1 MVYIDCP
8 YLYTQVS
15 VESGMQTPPSDFIH
29 QLIEDQK
36 TQDAAAVLL
45 LVAIVSVKF
54 SFLFFFRSL
63 LRRLKNMIIWWWFVF
78 AIHVPTA
85 VVMICSSFM
94 SCPYFGARVLGQRIL
109 ANVPVEKK
117 LTYIYL
123 VTCVTPSALAR
134 ENAVFKAVTI
144 LDIATDVLGMELS
157 LT

>member
-36 TQDAAAVLL
+36 TQDAAVVLL
-45 LVAIVSVKF
+45 FVTVVSVKF
-54 SFLFFFRSL
+54 SFLFFFHSL
-63 LRRLKNMIIWWWFVF
+63 LRRLKNMITWWWFVF
-78 AIHVPTA
+78 AVHVSAA

-94 SCPYFGARVLGQRIL
+94 SCPYFGARVLGEQIPAKYSIEQR
-109 ANVPVEKK
+109 
-117 LTYIYL
+117 LTYVYL

-144 LDIATDVLGMELS
+144 LDIATDVLGTELA